1 MIFSK
6 EQVQWRAIQDL
17 GDDVAKMQDY
27 RQLMSLIKERWGITG
42 QLAYIHPRKLL
53 GLDSLSPTG
62 GVNLKFNR
70 FTGEWKDEFISVKTS
85 ELAIVAQ

>member
-1 MIFSK
+1 MIFGK
-6 EQVQWRAIQDL
+6 DQVEWRAIQEL
-17 GDDVAKMQDY
+17 GDDVVKTKDY
-27 RQLMSLIKERWGITG
+27 RELMALIKEKWGMTG

-62 GVNLKFNR
+62 GMNLKFNR